1 MAHPGGEAK
10 RHCARRIILF
20 RLIKFPHKFA
30 AGGRPPAARQN
41 ILCRQTLWQTRRRR
55 FLRLIK

>member
-30 AGGRPPAARQN
+30 AIRRSRAARQN
-41 ILCRQTLWQTRRRR
+41 YFMPANPLADAPSAV
-55 FLRLIK
+55 FAVN